1 MLGVYGKTR
10 LVAFTLLR
18 NDANLI
24 ESFVRHHCED
34 LASLIFLDD
43 HSTDETVPILNQ
55 LKQEGLPVV
64 ILPTV
69 DFPVTW
75 EYELQMERVW
85 AETTFDYVLPLQV
98 TEYLVFSQNK
108 GNVHKLGNGQSTID
122 VAIPGA
128 TLGFPSMRQL
138 TPGVSRQVRLRP
150 GRSLALTLESM
161 LIVDL
166 PGFSVVDYRL
176 KSCIYSLDW
185 TARRRGEFCNITLWQ
200 TAFEML
206 KRDSQGAFEGIPDR
220 NEALGR
226 LGIAA
231 ATLRY
236 PNLRNATETLPVEIL
251 EFCEHFALCYHE
263 RTLEKWPLLRQQNQ
277 LSAIENE
284 IGILLR
290 TRSWQCTRLFRDVK
304 ARMQTLLRGSMG

>member
-1 MLGVYGKTR
+1 MVGMYGQTQ

-24 ESFVRHHCED
+24 ESFVRHHCEQ
-34 LASLIFLDD
+34 LASLVFLDD
-43 HSTDETVPILNQ
+43 HSTDETVQILNQ

-64 ILPTV
+64 ILPRV
-69 DFPVTW
+69 DPPVTW
-75 EYELQMERVW
+75 EYELQLERVW
-85 AETTFDYVLPLQV
+85 AETPFDFVLPLQV
-98 TEYLVFSQNK
+98 TEYLVFNQNK
-108 GNVHKLGNGQSTID
+108 GNVQKVCNGQSTID
-122 VAIPGA
+122 AAIPTA
-128 TLGFPSMRQL
+128 TLGFPSMIQL
-138 TPGVSRQVRLRP
+138 TPGVSRIVRLRP
-150 GRSLALTLESM
+150 GRSLGLPLESM

-176 KSCIYSLDW
+176 KSCIYYLDW

-200 TAFEML
+200 TAFETL
-206 KRDSQGAFEGIPDR
+206 KCSSLGAFVEIPDR
-220 NEALGR
+220 NAALGR

-231 ATLRY
+231 GTLRY
-236 PNLRNATETLPVEIL
+236 PILRNTAETLPAEIL

-263 RTLEKWPLLRQQNQ
+263 RTLEKWPLLRQQNR

-290 TRSWQCTRLFRDVK
+290 TRSWQCTRLLRDAK
-304 ARMQTLLRGSMG
+304 ELMQTLLRGSMG